1 MILIVCVEKN
11 GGMLFFGKRLSRDR
25 ILTEKIL
32 SETKNSRLVLTP
44 YSAKLF
50 PEAENLVI
58 SDEPQKIAAAGDF
71 YFVEDGPFPQDG
83 VDCVYLFH
91 WNRAYPADRFFPME
105 ELAKYFTRSSKEEFC
120 GFSHETITREIYT
133 AKEENK

>member
-50 PEAENLVI
+50 PEDIDGYIRYKSGVI
-58 SDEPQKIAAAGDF
+58 
-71 YFVEDGPFPQDG
+71 
-83 VDCVYLFH
+83 
-91 WNRAYPADRFFPME
+91 E
-105 ELAKYFTRSSKEEFC
+105 ELYAVC
-120 GFSHETITREIYT
+120 GLI
-133 AKEENK
+133 